1 MAIEKR
7 AGKKRTTFRVYWTN
21 PVTGKRDHES
31 FDDLFD
37 AEIFN
42 AKIKQRLKKDP
53 NSFAPKD
60 SPASTTFRA
69 LAALY
74 IKRKDLS
81 QSTLDSTLYVLSQKI
96 NPIIGDV
103 DVPDLTKKRLK
114 EMEAVWRE
122 KGNKQL
128 TINRQM
134 SIVKAILNWAEDEE
148 LIAENPVPRYTCKRG
163 PVEKIPPPSPQ
174 ELSAIYEASPD
185 HLRRAII
192 LGAGIGARIGPSELL
207 SIKWADMRWEEKSLI
222 VWSADK
228 NEAMPWREIPLSA
241 PLLAAL
247 ALWKSQD
254 APEVE
259 TIIHRRG
266 KPIKSFKT
274 AWKTAL
280 ERAGITRRIRP
291 YELRHYF
298 ATRALGGGAD
308 IKATAANMGHADESM
323 ILKTYQHVLP
333 EKRRESVEKVELPTV
348 DLGHFLGHFGT
359 EKGVFDVPSD
369 DEIKQ

>member
-7 AGKKRTTFRVYWTN
+7 VGKKCTTYRVYWTN
-21 PVTGKRDHES
+21 PITKAREHES
-31 FDDLFD
+31 FDDPHE

-42 AKIKQRLKKDP
+42 AKTKQRLKKDP

-60 SPASTTFRA
+60 APKSSTFRA
-69 LAALY
+69 LAAAY
-74 IKRKDLS
+74 VRRKALS
-81 QSTLDSTLYVLSQKI
+81 ASTLDSTLYVLEKKI
-96 NPIIGDV
+96 NPHIGDIEAA
-103 DVPDLTKKRLK
+103 DLTKKHLK
-114 EMEAVWRE
+114 GMEAAWRE

-148 LIAENPVPRYTCKRG
+148 LIEENPVPRYTCKRG

-174 ELSAIYEASPD
+174 ELSSIYEASPE

-192 LGAGIGARIGPSELL
+192 LGAGIGARVGPSELL

-228 NEAMPWREIPLSA
+228 NENMPWREVPLSA
-241 PLLAAL
+241 ILLQALAAWR
-247 ALWKSQD
+247 AQD
-254 APEVE
+254 GLDVP
-259 TIIHRRG
+259 TIINRRG

-280 ERAGITRRIRP
+280 KAAGITRRIRP
-291 YELRHYF
+291 YDLRHYF

-333 EKRRESVEKVELPTV
+333 EKRRESVEKVELPIEIGTPFETKFKD
-348 DLGHFLGHFGT
+348 DLTIQL
-359 EKGVFDVPSD
+359 
-369 DEIKQ
+369 Q